1 LTLFRRIR
9 FYAIGLLIGGA
20 AAYAILGDRLT
31 NGAWTP
37 ESKVKQ
43 RLRST
48 LLKAS
53 PKAQQELIVRNL
65 QLADV
70 RLAMPTA
77 DIDFGD
83 TERGDD
89 TIFYSVEAMLNG
101 NSTTMVIM
109 ALRDFDTD
117 STATLWGFGTP

>member
-1 LTLFRRIR
+1 M
-9 FYAIGLLIGGA
+9 GLLIGGA
-20 AAYAILGDRLT
+20 AAYAILGDRLV

-53 PKAQQELIVRNL
+53 PEAQEELNARNL
-65 QLADV
+65 QLSDIRSAI
-70 RLAMPTA
+70 PTA

-89 TIFYSVEAMLNG
+89 TIFYAVDVVIRETPTS
-101 NSTTMVIM
+101 MVIM

-117 STATLWGFGTP
+117 STATLWRFGKR

>member
-1 LTLFRRIR
+1 MTLFRRIR

>member
-1 LTLFRRIR
+1 M
-9 FYAIGLLIGGA
+9 
-20 AAYAILGDRLT
+20 
-31 NGAWTP
+31 
-37 ESKVKQ
+37 
-43 RLRST
+43 
-48 LLKAS
+48 
-53 PKAQQELIVRNL
+53 RNL

>member
-1 LTLFRRIR
+1 MTLFRRIR

-53 PKAQQELIVRNL
+53 PEAQQELIARNL

-77 DIDFGD
+77 DIDFGES
-83 TERGDD
+83 ERGDD
-89 TIFYSVEAMLNG
+89 TIFYAVEAMLNG

>member
-1 LTLFRRIR
+1 MTLFRRIR

-31 NGAWTP
+31 NDAWTP

>member
-1 LTLFRRIR
+1 MTLLRRIR
-9 FYAIGLLIGGA
+9 FYAVGLLIGGA

-53 PKAQQELIVRNL
+53 PEAQEELNARNL
-65 QLADV
+65 QLSDIRSAI
-70 RLAMPTA
+70 PTA

-89 TIFYSVEAMLNG
+89 TLFYAVEAVVG
-101 NSTTMVIM
+101 GTSTSMVIM

-117 STATLWGFGTP
+117 STATLWRFEQR

>member
-37 ESKVKQ
+37 EAKVKQ

-53 PKAQQELIVRNL
+53 PEAQQELIARNL

-89 TIFYSVEAMLNG
+89 TIFYSVEATLNG

-117 STATLWGFGTP
+117 STATLWRFGRP

>member
-1 LTLFRRIR
+1 MTLFRRIR

-53 PKAQQELIVRNL
+53 PEAQQELIARNL

-77 DIDFGD
+77 DIDFGES
-83 TERGDD
+83 ERGDD
-89 TIFYSVEAMLNG
+89 TIFYAVEAMLNG

-117 STATLWGFGTP
+117 STATLWRFGRP

>member
-1 LTLFRRIR
+1 MTLFRRIR

-117 STATLWGFGTP
+117 STATLWCFGTP

>member
-1 LTLFRRIR
+1 MTLLRRIR

-37 ESKVKQ
+37 EAKVKQ

-53 PKAQQELIVRNL
+53 PEAQQGLIDRNL
-65 QLADV
+65 KLADV

-89 TIFYSVEAMLNG
+89 TIFYAVEAVIG
-101 NSTTMVIM
+101 GASTSMVIM

-117 STATLWGFGTP
+117 STATLWRFESR

>member
-53 PKAQQELIVRNL
+53 PEAQQELIARNL

-77 DIDFGD
+77 DIDFGES
-83 TERGDD
+83 ERGDD
-89 TIFYSVEAMLNG
+89 TIFYAVEAMLNG

-117 STATLWGFGTP
+117 STATLWRFGRP

>member
-1 LTLFRRIR
+1 MTLFRRIR

-31 NGAWTP
+31 NDAWTP

-109 ALRDFDTD
+109 ALRDFYTD